1 MSTIAER
8 MAAAAGRVTGTPP
21 DTPTRADTHS
31 GPRLSGRTPPGG

>member
-21 DTPTRADTHS
+21 DTHS